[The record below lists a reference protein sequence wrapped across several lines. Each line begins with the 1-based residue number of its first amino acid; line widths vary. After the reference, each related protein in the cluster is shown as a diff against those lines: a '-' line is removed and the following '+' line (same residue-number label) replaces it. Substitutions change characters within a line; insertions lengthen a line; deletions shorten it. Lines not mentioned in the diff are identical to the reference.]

1 MVNIDEALWAQDI
14 TEISMYN
21 LSRFGHKI
29 DTDDREERI
38 ISRLLNTKEAEVEKI
53 LQKPK
58 VTKREE
64 QKLKK
69 VFDFETG
76 RLREAYTTPAR
87 LEDYTVTP
95 ETADKTADLSTFY
108 KTPVVKMKDFFK
120 NKAISDWAKGQYKI
134 GDLEKMSGEEY
145 AQWLVGEFDADVS
158 GWSPQKGEKARQR
171 TIKGKKKK
179 IKSGEYWQKFWDNAL
194 PEWEHDVAMQTQKST
209 NFGVF
214 EERKESWGNILTTI
228 GTQAAQQGALMATAH
243 IATAFGNLF
252 VPHGGMVAGQQTMAI
267 WETGSA
273 LKQYKEAVDSLNLSD
288 TQKQQALDIAI
299 TTARQHGQV
308 SGALEYVGN
317 MLPFKEL
324 LNGKFGGK
332 IVSSLFLKGLASF
345 GIKYTGEIGEE
356 GLQAVS
362 FNEFSKKFKNEL
374 LGKLDLADEQRINIE
389 ELELNDDVLEVMK
402 QSMKPLLLTS
412 IGGEVA
418 TQSHTF
424 RQNKQVEL
432 AKTQETPPYPK
443 TQETLPYT
451 KTQKALPYK
460 TQKAPR
466 VITRQKPPRTSDG
479 VMRDVGSRVSLHP
492 VPRPTAPPEARG
504 ELIRTI
510 QNSMKTGK
518 PFIIPPT
525 FANGF
530 PIKDMWWDLRD
541 RFSDVRRGRN
551 VEIRKEPG
559 LVQNRTGNLIN
570 PQTGKADLP
579 TASAVSMPMIYTG
592 GAVPTY
598 DSDINSLED
607 HVAVQVG
614 YDTKVDF
621 IKAIQYLQSL
631 GKFKDDR
638 FSVYETPAGLRIM
651 DIGKALGEPQDPKM
665 IDIFKQDKFYTSF
678 TIQRYN
684 KFLSDNG
691 FDRQLTERAADITKL
706 GVGAPYAARLSP
718 KYGRKDD
725 YVARKLFDFGG
736 GKANPK
742 AVDAVKKYHDN
753 IIDIIKSEGA
763 HINIDKLIRLI
774 EE

>member
-1 MVNIDEALWAQDI
+1 MGYKTGRKI
-14 TEISMYN
+14 
-21 LSRFGHKI
+21 SRF
-29 DTDDREERI
+29 
-38 ISRLLNTKEAEVEKI
+38 LNTKEGEGRIPDSWPIIGSKEKLTDWLTVGEI
-53 LQKPK
+53 DK
-58 VTKREE
+58 EE
-64 QKLKK
+64 
-69 VFDFETG
+69 G
-76 RLREAYTTPAR
+76 RLQWGAFKANHPVFTGFFEAQGAHMFGVDYNQHLNTTGMNEKQA
-87 LEDYTVTP
+87 
-95 ETADKTADLSTFY
+95 S
-108 KTPVVKMKDFFK
+108 
-120 NKAISDWAKGQYKI
+120 QYKAAS
-134 GDLEKMSGEEY
+134 K
-145 AQWLVGEFDADVS
+145 VGH
-158 GWSPQKGEKARQR
+158 
-171 TIKGKKKK
+171 
-179 IKSGEYWQKFWDNAL
+179 L
-194 PEWEHDVAMQTQKST
+194 
-209 NFGVF
+209 
-214 EERKESWGNILTTI
+214 
-228 GTQAAQQGALMATAH
+228 TQAAGDIIIAAGAGKQLVKNGRMDM
-243 IATAFGNLF
+243 IMDMINYYK
-252 VPHGGMVAGQQTMAI
+252 PP
-267 WETGSA
+267 
-273 LKQYKEAVDSLNLSD
+273 QYKGDIIDGTYSYPE
-288 TQKQQALDIAI
+288 TQKA
-299 TTARQHGQV
+299 
-308 SGALEYVGN
+308 
-317 MLPFKEL
+317 
-324 LNGKFGGK
+324 
-332 IVSSLFLKGLASF
+332 
-345 GIKYTGEIGEE
+345 
-356 GLQAVS
+356 
-362 FNEFSKKFKNEL
+362 
-374 LGKLDLADEQRINIE
+374 
-389 ELELNDDVLEVMK
+389 
-402 QSMKPLLLTS
+402 
-412 IGGEVA
+412 
-418 TQSHTF
+418 
-424 RQNKQVEL
+424 
-432 AKTQETPPYPK
+432 
-443 TQETLPYT
+443 LPY

-530 PIKDMWWDLRD
+530 PIKDMWGDLRD

-684 KFLSDNG
+684 KFLRDNG